1 MLVDANLLLYAVD
14 ERSPHHSP
22 ARDWLVE
29 ALNGDRRVGLPW
41 LSLAAF
47 VRISTN
53 PRASERPLAPGA
65 AWQYVEDWLACPT
78 AWVPNPTPRHASLLG
93 TLIRRY
99 ELRANMITDA
109 QVATLAIE
117 HGLTVYSAD
126 TDFARFSEISWVDPT
141 APPPSE
147 GG

>member
-1 MLVDANLLLYAVD
+1 MLVDANILLYAVD
-14 ERSPHHSP
+14 ERSPHHSR
-22 ARDWLVE
+22 ARDWLVD

-41 LSLAAF
+41 LSLGAF

-53 PRASERPLAPGA
+53 PRASEQPLTPSA
-65 AWQYVEDWLACPT
+65 AWQHVEEWLSCPT

-93 TLIRRY
+93 GLIHRY

-109 QVATLAIE
+109 QIAVLAME

-126 TDFARFSEISWVDPT
+126 TDFARFSEISWVDPI
-141 APPPSE
+141 APLPI
-147 GG
+147 